1 MEAVA
6 NLDPVTRKIFVDV
19 GKEYLLTDTVGFIDN
34 LPHEFIE
41 AFKSTLEEAVC
52 ADLLLHVVDASSTD
66 TARQIDVVNNVL
78 NSLGIENKPT
88 LLVYNKVDESRIEMP
103 NDAVGVSAK
112 TGEGI
117 EQLKNRI
124 NEIIFCD
131 NK

>member
-1 MEAVA
+1 M
-6 NLDPVTRKIFVDV
+6 
-19 GKEYLLTDTVGFIDN
+19 
-34 LPHEFIE
+34 PHEFIE

-66 TARQIDVVNNVL
+66 TARQIDVVNSVL

-88 LLVYNKVDESRIEMP
+88 LLVYNKVDESRLEIP
-103 NDAVGVSAK
+103 NGAVGVSAK